1 MNQKLH
7 NIRSSSPIII
17 AGAGPAGLAAAITL
31 AREGKDVIIHEAKSE
46 VGHRFQGDFQGLEN
60 WSSKNDTLSWL
71 EELGFRINFTA
82 HPFANG
88 YAYDSK
94 DKRYDIRSDKPLF
107 YLIDRGPG
115 QNTLDTGLLTQ
126 ALDLG
131 VEVRFNSRLKQ
142 LHGIG
147 ILAAGPKVPDAIAV
161 GYHFETTLDD
171 GFWVICSDDLAP
183 KGYAY
188 CLILKGRGTVK
199 TCMFSGFKQEKIY
212 VKRTLQ
218 AFQRLIGLEM
228 KNPVAHGGAGNF
240 RVPRSGYSGQHP
252 LVGEQAGFQD
262 TLWGFGIRLAI
273 SSGVLAA
280 QSILS
285 GESYDDLWQRQLQ
298 AQMQTS
304 VVNRVFYGLLG
315 NRSYRLFLKI
325 MTGKPDIRGSLYSI
339 YNPSYI
345 KKWLLPWASGRYE
358 SRRKD
363 VTCNHI
369 DCHCVWCRQCAG
381 QMSSL

>member
-1 MNQKLH
+1 MNRNSH
-7 NIRSSSPIII
+7 NISSSSPITI

-31 AREGKDVIIHEAKSE
+31 ARAGREVIVHEAQSE

-60 WSSKNDTLSWL
+60 WSSKSDALSWL
-71 EELGFRINFTA
+71 EQLGLRINFTA

-88 YAYDSK
+88 SVYDSK
-94 DKRYDIRSDKPLF
+94 DTQYDIRSDTPLF

-115 QNTLDTGLLTQ
+115 QNTLDTGLLKQ
-126 ALDLG
+126 AINLG

-142 LHGIG
+142 LQGIG

-161 GYHFETTLDD
+161 GYHFETSMED

-188 CLILKGRGTVK
+188 CLVLNGRGTVK

-228 KNPVAHGGAGNF
+228 INPVAHGGAGNF
-240 RVPRSGYSGQHP
+240 RIPSSGYSGQHP

-280 QSILS
+280 KSLLD
-285 GESYDDLWQRQLQ
+285 GKNFDDLWQRELQ
-298 AQMQTS
+298 AQMQIS

-315 NRSYRLFLKI
+315 NRGYRWFLNK
-325 MTGKPDIRGSLYSI
+325 MAGKSDIRGGLYNI

-345 KKWLLPWASGRYE
+345 KQWLLPWASGRYE

-369 DCHCVWCRQCAG
+369 DCHCVWCRRCAG
-381 QMSSL
+381 

>member
-1 MNQKLH
+1 MNRNSH
-7 NIRSSSPIII
+7 NISSSSQIEI

-31 AREGKDVIIHEAKSE
+31 ARAGREVIVHEAQSE

-60 WSSKNDTLSWL
+60 WSSKNDALSWL
-71 EELGFRINFTA
+71 EELGLRINFTA
-82 HPFANG
+82 HPFVNG
-88 YAYDSK
+88 SVYDSK
-94 DKRYDIRSDKPLF
+94 DTQYDIRSDTPLF

-115 QNTLDTGLLTQ
+115 QNTLDTGLLKQ
-126 ALDLG
+126 AINLG

-147 ILAAGPKVPDAIAV
+147 ILAAGPKAPDAIAV
-161 GYHFETTLDD
+161 GYHFETSMED

-188 CLILKGRGTVK
+188 CLVLNGRGTVK
-199 TCMFSGFKQEKIY
+199 TCMFSGFKQEQIY

-228 KNPVAHGGAGNF
+228 INPVAHGGAGNF
-240 RVPRSGYSGQHP
+240 RIPSSGYSGQHP

-280 QSILS
+280 QSLLD
-285 GESYDDLWQRQLQ
+285 GENFDDLWQRELQ
-298 AQMQTS
+298 PQMQIS
-304 VVNRVFYGLLG
+304 VVNRAFYGLLG
-315 NRSYRLFLKI
+315 NRGYRWFLNK
-325 MTGKPDIRGSLYSI
+325 MAGKSDIRSGLYNI

-345 KKWLLPWASGRYE
+345 KQWLLPWASGRYE

-369 DCHCVWCRQCAG
+369 DCHCVWCRRCAG
-381 QMSSL
+381 